1 MAAYIITDQLTDN
14 GSATRDTDD
23 GASLTDVIGS
33 WFVLDAELDDMAT
46 TVRSVLEDLESSLIC
61 NEYVGAL
68 TAALGIKVS
77 PA

>member
-1 MAAYIITDQLTDN
+1 MATYTITDKLSDN
-14 GSATRDTDD
+14 GPATWDSD
-23 GASLTDVIGS
+23 GDATLTDVIGS

>member
-14 GSATRDTDD
+14 GSVTWDTDD

-61 NEYVGAL
+61 NKYVGAL